1 MIGRI
6 LRGGGAAFVPCR
18 VAAMSPPGQR
28 GSKNQNA
35 GAIEEIKDLHVRRI
49 AERQQQEDA
58 EVKTIQ
64 ARGFLTMAPL
74 AAPNDMTPSVCLHA
88 GRTWRSKPGTRDDEP
103 REAVTIYVLL
113 AVT

>member
-1 MIGRI
+1 
-6 LRGGGAAFVPCR
+6 
-18 VAAMSPPGQR
+18 MSPPGQR

-74 AAPNDMTPSVCLHA
+74 AAPNNITPSVCLHA
-88 GRTWRSKPGTRDDEP
+88 GRT
-103 REAVTIYVLL
+103 
-113 AVT
+113 

>member
-6 LRGGGAAFVPCR
+6 LRRGGAAFVSRR

-74 AAPNDMTPSVCLHA
+74 AAPNNITPSVCLHA
-88 GRTWRSKPGTRDDEP
+88 GRT
-103 REAVTIYVLL
+103 
-113 AVT
+113 

>member
-1 MIGRI
+1 
-6 LRGGGAAFVPCR
+6 
-18 VAAMSPPGQR
+18 
-28 GSKNQNA
+28 
-35 GAIEEIKDLHVRRI
+35 
-49 AERQQQEDA
+49 
-58 EVKTIQ
+58 
-64 ARGFLTMAPL
+64 MAPL